1 MSKINYKALI
11 VSIIIP
17 LATGGLSAVITHGE
31 MQIYTDLTQPSLAPP
46 AWVFPVVWSI
56 LFILMGISSYLI
68 YMKTKNISSGCL
80 KLYAVQLAVN
90 FFWTILFFNFHAYL
104 MAFIWILLLIF
115 LIIKMIVC
123 FSKISHTAAYL
134 QIPYLIWS
142 LFAAYL
148 NIAIYLL
155 NK

>member
-31 MQIYTDLTQPSLAPP
+31 MQTYTNLTQPALAPP

-90 FFWTILFFNFHAYL
+90 FLWTVVFFALGAHLSAFWLIVLL
-104 MAFIWILLLIF
+104 WLLIV
-115 LIIKMIVC
+115 VC
-123 FSKISHTAAYL
+123 MLMFYHISQKAGRL
-134 QIPYLIWS
+134 MIPYALWVS
-142 LFAAYL
+142 FAAYL
-148 NIAIYLL
+148 NLGVYLL
-155 NK
+155 NR